1 MEINTALILCAGYGK
16 RLNPIT
22 LNKPKPLIE
31 INKISLLENTLSLI
45 NSLGIKNIL
54 INSFYL
60 SEQIENYVDNLS
72 FNLKVIKDGSKI
84 LDTGGGILNLIDNSS
99 QDNFLILNPDTI
111 WNKSYLNEIQKMEK
125 FYFENKIKN
134 ILLVVEKSRS
144 FDNRMQGDFSLE
156 NNILSKANNK
166 NFIFTGCQIL
176 NKSIFEN
183 YKIEK
188 FSINKIWD
196 EMILKNKLYGYV
208 SEKNFTHLTDIEIYE
223 KLIKINPRIEF
234 SSDFIIAYPGE
245 TENDFNDT
253 LNLVKKIK
261 FINSFSFIFSP
272 RPGTKA
278 SNLSQIDKE
287 IAKERLLKIQEYLF
301 KFQLNKNKSFINRSI
316 DVLVENKLEGQNKLF
331 GRNHYM
337 NSVIFEGNK
346 KFIGKNLNI
355 KIENVNQ
362 NSLFGKIEKNKMRAA

>member
-45 NSLGIKNIL
+45 NLLGIKNIL

-60 SEQIENYVDNLS
+60 SEQIENYVDNQN

-99 QDNFLILNPDTI
+99 QDDFLIFNPDTI
-111 WNKSYLNEIQKMEK
+111 WNKSYLNEIQNMEK

-196 EMILKNKLYGYV
+196 KMILKNKLYGYV
-208 SEKNFTHLTDIEIYE
+208 SEKNFTHLTDIEIYK
-223 KLIKINPRIEF
+223 KLTKI
-234 SSDFIIAYPGE
+234 
-245 TENDFNDT
+245 
-253 LNLVKKIK
+253 
-261 FINSFSFIFSP
+261 
-272 RPGTKA
+272 
-278 SNLSQIDKE
+278 
-287 IAKERLLKIQEYLF
+287 
-301 KFQLNKNKSFINRSI
+301 
-316 DVLVENKLEGQNKLF
+316 
-331 GRNHYM
+331 
-337 NSVIFEGNK
+337 
-346 KFIGKNLNI
+346 
-355 KIENVNQ
+355 
-362 NSLFGKIEKNKMRAA
+362 

>member
-134 ILLVVEKSRS
+134 ILLVVEKSMS
-144 FDNRMQGDFSLE
+144 FDPRMNGDFTIE
-156 NNILSKANNK
+156 NNILNK
-166 NFIFTGCQIL
+166 SSDKNLIFTGCQIL

-183 YKIEK
+183 YKVK
-188 FSINKIWD
+188 TFSMNKIWD
-196 EMILKNKLYGYV
+196 GMIKENKLYGFK
-208 SEKNFTHLTDIEIYE
+208 SEGKFTHLTDIEI
-223 KLIKINPRIEF
+223 F
-234 SSDFIIAYPGE
+234 
-245 TENDFNDT
+245 
-253 LNLVKKIK
+253 
-261 FINSFSFIFSP
+261 
-272 RPGTKA
+272 
-278 SNLSQIDKE
+278 
-287 IAKERLLKIQEYLF
+287 
-301 KFQLNKNKSFINRSI
+301 
-316 DVLVENKLEGQNKLF
+316 NKLT
-331 GRNHYM
+331 
-337 NSVIFEGNK
+337 
-346 KFIGKNLNI
+346 
-355 KIENVNQ
+355 KI
-362 NSLFGKIEKNKMRAA
+362 

>member
-134 ILLVVEKSRS
+134 ILLVVEKSKS
-144 FDNRMQGDFSLE
+144 FDQRINGDFSLE
-156 NNILSKANNK
+156 NNILNKLSDK

-183 YKIEK
+183 YKVEM
-188 FSINKIWD
+188 FSINKIW
-196 EMILKNKLYGYV
+196 EKMISKNQLYGYK
-208 SEKNFTHLTDIEIYE
+208 SEGQFTHLTDIEIYK
-223 KLIKINPRIEF
+223 KLTKI
-234 SSDFIIAYPGE
+234 
-245 TENDFNDT
+245 
-253 LNLVKKIK
+253 
-261 FINSFSFIFSP
+261 
-272 RPGTKA
+272 
-278 SNLSQIDKE
+278 
-287 IAKERLLKIQEYLF
+287 
-301 KFQLNKNKSFINRSI
+301 
-316 DVLVENKLEGQNKLF
+316 
-331 GRNHYM
+331 
-337 NSVIFEGNK
+337 
-346 KFIGKNLNI
+346 
-355 KIENVNQ
+355 
-362 NSLFGKIEKNKMRAA
+362 